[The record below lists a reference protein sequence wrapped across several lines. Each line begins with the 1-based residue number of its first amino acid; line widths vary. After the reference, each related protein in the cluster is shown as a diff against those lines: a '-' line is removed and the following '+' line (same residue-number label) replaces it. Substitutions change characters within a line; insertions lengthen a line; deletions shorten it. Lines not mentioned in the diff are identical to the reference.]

1 MLTIVSLPVSI
12 QNFVPVPA
20 VGLQVRPLAYAP
32 QLQRFVT
39 AARQHI
45 VSIRWQK
52 QVDAEDGVRKSML
65 STAEHLSW

>member
-1 MLTIVSLPVSI
+1 M
-12 QNFVPVPA
+12 PA
-20 VGLQVRPLAYAP
+20 VRFQVRPLAYAP

-52 QVDAEDGVRKSML
+52 QVDTEGGDQSKINDVNN
-65 STAEHLSW
+65 